1 MSNENKKEQG
11 CLENSDPVS
20 NDETQKP
27 IATLLGSISYSNEA
41 DWENFLNT
49 MSVDNALVIL
59 IHGVN
64 YAQSKGSYNLA
75 EAELIA
81 KAIKTIIKLQNNQAT
96 EAEEDHATDQD
107 TK

>member
-11 CLENSDPVS
+11 CLENSDPAS
-20 NDETQKP
+20 NNETQKP
-27 IATLLGSISYSNEA
+27 IATLLGSISYSNET

-49 MSVDNALVIL
+49 MSIDNALIVL

-81 KAIKTIIKLQNNQAT
+81 KAIKTITKLQNDPITSDSADKTT
-96 EAEEDHATDQD
+96 E
-107 TK
+107 